1 MLELIEWSSKVV
13 IANSWKSTLIKKKT
27 KRKKPVAFN
36 QCVLGSIPVTN
47 AIQELKLLIFIFA
60 MRYLSFPKQ
69 ESLSPWKQ
77 YITTNESNAVGR
89 LPSHRESAK
98 KT

>member
-1 MLELIEWSSKVV
+1 M
-13 IANSWKSTLIKKKT
+13 
-27 KRKKPVAFN
+27 PVAFN

-60 MRYLSFPKQ
+60 MRFLSFPKQ

-77 YITTNESNAVGR
+77 YITKNESDAVGR
-89 LPSHRESAK
+89 LRSHRGSAK